1 MRLNERLPGPGEPFV
16 TAAGVLGLM
25 SVWRAFYTCYLDYWN
40 VTSYSG
46 SPLNR
51 YQARA
56 VPDCSLKH
64 GIPLAGKHVRDGIA
78 GFLMHV
84 HRPAWYKYP

>member
-1 MRLNERLPGPGEPFV
+1 MSTPPEPSTLLPGPGEPFV

-40 VTSYSG
+40 VTSFSG

-56 VPDCSLKH
+56 VPECLLICDISL
-64 GIPLAGKHVRDGIA
+64 
-78 GFLMHV
+78 
-84 HRPAWYKYP
+84 PAHARG

>member
-1 MRLNERLPGPGEPFV
+1 M

-51 YQARA
+51 YQAR
-56 VPDCSLKH
+56 C
-64 GIPLAGKHVRDGIA
+64 IA
-78 GFLMHV
+78 
-84 HRPAWYKYP
+84 